1 MIRLIAYR
9 EFRGL
14 FVLPLAWVLL
24 AVLSFIVAYLFLA
37 QVDGYLRI
45 ASRLAAVE
53 GAPGVADLVVAP
65 VLANAAA
72 ILLLVMPLL
81 TMRLVA
87 GEESNHSLPLLLSS
101 PVASAQIVMGKF
113 LGVLGFGLIA
123 VLLVCL
129 MPLSLLLGTSL
140 DLGKLLSGMLGL
152 SLLVA
157 AFSAIGLLMST
168 LSRRPVVA
176 AVSTFGMLLLLW
188 IIDWVGQAAEGAE
201 GVLHYLSL
209 MRHFEP
215 MLRGLVTTGDLA
227 YFLILIGL
235 CLLLSVR
242 VLDNRRVDG

>member
-72 ILLLVMPLL
+72 ILLLVIPLL
-81 TMRLVA
+81 TMRLIA
-87 GEESNHSLPLLLSS
+87 GEGSNQGLALLLSS
-101 PVASAQIVMGKF
+101 PVTGTQIVLGKF
-113 LGVLGFGLIA
+113 LGVLGFGLVA
-123 VLLVCL
+123 LLLVCL
-129 MPLSLLLGTSL
+129 MPLSLMFGTAL
-140 DLGKLLSGMLGL
+140 DLGKFLSGVLGL
-152 SLLVA
+152 LLLVA
-157 AFSAIGLLMST
+157 TFCAIGLLMST

-176 AVSTFGMLLLLW
+176 AVATFGALLLLW
-188 IIDWVGQAAEGAE
+188 VIDWAGQAAEGAE

-227 YFLILIGL
+227 YFVIIIGL